1 MKYLLEHPVKG
12 VIGSE
17 KYLTA
22 IHWRNGVVITDEP
35 EKLGGGDRGPDPYT
49 LLLSA
54 LVSCT
59 LATLRMY
66 IDLKVLDIPEIS
78 VEANMFQ
85 KMENEGTVMHIER
98 RIAIAEV
105 TDAELQQR
113 LIRVAENCP
122 VSKILKGSI
131 KITSEFGT
139 ARMVM
144 TDPEINPTKTDHNIN
159 D

>member
-1 MKYLLEHPVKG
+1 MKYILENPVRG
-12 VIGSE
+12 IIGTE
-17 KYLTA
+17 KFLTA
-22 IHWRNGVVITDEP
+22 IHWRNGVMVTDEP
-35 EKLGGGDRGPDPYT
+35 QKLGGEDRGPDPFT

-66 IDLKVLDIPEIS
+66 IDHKGLDIQEIR

-85 KMENEGTVMHIER
+85 KIGNEGVVTQIER
-98 RIAIAEV
+98 RIAIPDVVAQ
-105 TDAELQQR
+105 ELQER

-131 KITSEFGT
+131 KITSAFGT
-139 ARMVM
+139 AGTVM
-144 TDPEINPTKTDHNIN
+144 TETE
-159 D
+159 

>member
-1 MKYLLEHPVKG
+1 MKYILEHPVKG
-12 VIGSE
+12 TIGTE

-22 IHWRNGVVITDEP
+22 IHWRNGVLVTDEP
-35 EKLGGGDRGPDPYT
+35 EKLSGGDRGPDPFT

-66 IDLKVLDIPEIS
+66 IDLKVLNIPEIS
-78 VEANMFQ
+78 VEANIHQ
-85 KMENEGTVMHIER
+85 KIGNEGIVTHIER

-105 TDAELQQR
+105 TDTQLQQR
-113 LIRVAENCP
+113 LIRIAENCP
-122 VSKILKGSI
+122 ISKILKDSI

-139 ARMVM
+139 AG
-144 TDPEINPTKTDHNIN
+144 
-159 D
+159 